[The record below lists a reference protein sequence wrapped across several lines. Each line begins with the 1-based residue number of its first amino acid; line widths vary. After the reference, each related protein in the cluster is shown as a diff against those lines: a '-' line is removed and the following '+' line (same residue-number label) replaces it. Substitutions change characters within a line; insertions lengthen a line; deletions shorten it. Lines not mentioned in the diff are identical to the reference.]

1 MAKGWILHWVI
12 VTLDK
17 YVFFSGKGDSG
28 SVVFDLDGRV
38 GGILDAGSGCNYLLL
53 DLTYITPI
61 GWIIEDIEAKVGPV
75 AFL

>member
-1 MAKGWILHWVI
+1 VI

-38 GGILDAGSGCNYLLL
+38 RGILDAGSGCNYLLL
-53 DLTYITPI
+53 DLTYKLSGGFPN
-61 GWIIEDIEAKVGPV
+61 GKESER
-75 AFL
+75 